1 MAQSRRPPS
10 VVERSLPHNLEAERA
25 VLGAIMLQ
33 NDAYELVSPILS
45 GRDFYREAHRRIYEA
60 IDRILEWKDGCAD
73 LVTLK
78 EELGKRGELEEVG
91 GPVYISALFD
101 GVPRGSNVEHY
112 ARIVRE
118 KAQLRALVFSAN
130 KILSTAY
137 AAEEAP
143 AAILAMADREMVDL
157 LSGHGSSRTV
167 SLKDSGRA
175 LLDDLEYRVQH
186 RGELIGVDTG
196 FPSIN
201 DITSGWQAGDM
212 TVIAARPSIGKTT
225 FVVNT
230 AIAAARAGT
239 RVAFFSLEMRRK
251 QLEYRMLAG
260 LSGVPLSRIL
270 SGCLMALDWEPLTAA
285 VGAMSEFPFHIND
298 QAAMTIGQIRSECRR
313 LRHEEGDLGLVII
326 DYVQLMSG
334 MLEDKRANRN
344 DQVTDT
350 SRRIKLL
357 ADEMTVSILLLSQMS
372 RANEKRPDPR
382 PKLSDLRESG
392 SLEQDADNVMFL
404 HRKNHREGGLTYF
417 IAEKQRNGPTGTLK
431 LSLDREI
438 VTFTDAPELAEP
450 VPESRKL
457 AKGEKQEKDRYRTD
471 T

>member
-1 MAQSRRPPS
+1 MANRRA
-10 VVERSLPHNLEAERA
+10 VAEAERTLPNNLEAERA
-25 VLGAIMLQ
+25 VLGAILLH
-33 NDAYELVSPILS
+33 NDAYEQVSPILAA
-45 GRDFYREAHRRIYEA
+45 GDFFRDAHRRIYKA
-60 IDRILEWKDGCAD
+60 IDRILEWKDGRAD

-78 EELGKRGELEEVG
+78 EELGKRGELDDVG

-101 GVPRGSNVEHY
+101 GVARSANVEHY

-118 KAQLRALVFSAN
+118 KAQLRDLIASAN
-130 KILSTAY
+130 RILSTAY
-137 AAEEAP
+137 AAEESP
-143 AAILAMADREMVDL
+143 AAILSMADREMVDL
-157 LSGHGSSRTV
+157 LAGHGSSRTV
-167 SLKDSGRA
+167 SLRDSSGQ
-175 LLDDLEYRVQH
+175 LLEDLEFRVQH

-201 DITSGWQAGDM
+201 EITSGWQAGDM

-230 AIAAARAGT
+230 AIAGGRAGK
-239 RVAFFSLEMRRK
+239 RVAIFSLEMRRK

-260 LSGVPLSRIL
+260 LSGVPLARIL
-270 SGCLMALDWEPLTAA
+270 SGCLMATDWAPLTQAI
-285 VGAMSEFPFHIND
+285 GEMSALPFHIND

-326 DYVQLMSG
+326 DYVQLMTG
-334 MLEDKRANRN
+334 MLEDRRASRN

-357 ADEMTVSILLLSQMS
+357 ADEMSVSILLLSQMS

-404 HRKNHREGGLTYF
+404 HRKDHRKGGLTYF

-438 VTFTDAPELAEP
+438 VTFTDAPDLEEP
-450 VPESRKL
+450 VPESKKL
-457 AKGEKQEKDRYRTD
+457 AKGEKPEKDRYRTD